1 MPSGKRFWEN
11 ATGQG
16 WRRLMSG
23 EDVILEATNIKTED
37 RKRNAASV
45 PLNLHVEYVVIDRSL
60 E

>member
-1 MPSGKRFWEN
+1 
-11 ATGQG
+11 
-16 WRRLMSG
+16 MSG
-23 EDVILEATNIKTED
+23 EDVILEATNIKTAD